1 MGIRDDKVEGKSWS
15 KKRCLGEE
23 RRGMKMLEGE
33 NGTVREVCRKKD
45 DWKSGWIRNAGG
57 KGEWDNERRGKRK
70 KVEEQRG

>member
-1 MGIRDDKVEGKSWS
+1 
-15 KKRCLGEE
+15 
-23 RRGMKMLEGE
+23 MKMLEGE